1 MCRTIPD
8 GSTSYI
14 EGRGEAIRDN
24 KGNIIKLF
32 GTSMD
37 ITEHVYILSLLNETQ
52 RITKVGGWE
61 YNIEK
66 KMMTWT
72 DEVYSI
78 YGVSK
83 NYDLN
88 NIDQNIAFYSPD
100 DRLTIK
106 NAFNKAINQGERYD
120 LELKFVSA
128 KGQCLW
134 VRTIGNPI
142 IHGENVTR
150 IVGNIMDITV
160 QKNIEQTLRL
170 HGELMKNMSE
180 GVYLISTRDRKI
192 VYTNPKF
199 ENMFGYEPGEMLG
212 KDVMI
217 VNAPTEKNPEEV
229 AKEIIEILNRTGEW
243 YGEIKNIKK
252 DGTHFWCHAT
262 CSMFDH
268 AEYGK
273 VIIAIHTDIT
283 ERKNADEKLKKAYKN
298 LERSNNEL
306 EQFAYVASH
315 DLQEPLR
322 TIYGFVE
329 LLAANYKGK
338 FDSDAEEY
346 IEFITTGTRRMQQMI
361 DDLLTLSRITTKGK
375 KFAPV
380 NIERILKI
388 VLENLRS
395 LIDKNH
401 AVIIYDSIPTIIADD
416 SQIIQL
422 FQNLIENAIKFRR
435 EETPKIHI
443 SSKRQN
449 GYRVFS
455 IKDNGVGIDKNQFK
469 KLFVVFQRLHSR
481 DEYPGTGIGLA
492 ICKKIVERHE
502 GRIWIESEVGIG
514 STFYFTIPVRPTG
527 NDRINQVQI

>member
-1 MCRTIPD
+1 MSDNNTKILVICSNEDTHLIQKSLKTAD
-8 GSTSYI
+8 GQFDIINEHSLESASKCLVNNTFDSI
-14 EGRGEAIRDN
+14 ILDVNLLDKDGLEA
-24 KGNIIKLF
+24 L
-32 GTSMD
+32 
-37 ITEHVYILSLLNETQ
+37 
-52 RITKVGGWE
+52 
-61 YNIEK
+61 
-66 KMMTWT
+66 
-72 DEVYSI
+72 
-78 YGVSK
+78 
-83 NYDLN
+83 
-88 NIDQNIAFYSPD
+88 
-100 DRLTIK
+100 
-106 NAFNKAINQGERYD
+106 
-120 LELKFVSA
+120 
-128 KGQCLW
+128 
-134 VRTIGNPI
+134 
-142 IHGENVTR
+142 
-150 IVGNIMDITV
+150 
-160 QKNIEQTLRL
+160 KNITRKFPDLPVITLLTDTKNKDIAIATLQIKEQTLRL

-243 YGEIKNIKK
+243 NGEIENIKK
-252 DGTHFWCHAT
+252 DETHFWCRAT

-338 FDSDAEEY
+338 LDSDAEEY

-380 NIERILKI
+380 NIERILKV

-422 FQNLIENAIKFRR
+422 FQNLIENAIKFHR
-435 EETPKIHI
+435 EETPEIHI

-455 IKDNGVGIDKNQFK
+455 IKDNGIGIDKNQFK